1 MPVLANLCKTYL
13 YYTLYVIYIQY
24 VNKGH
29 IMPTLIIQCVYYV
42 KLFIY
47 LFIISIFLKAMITHA
62 QDNNMIT
69 HAQDNTHKKQKTVEL
84 NVHNVY
90 MYALCTCVIILL

>member
-29 IMPTLIIQCVYYV
+29 IMPTLIIQCVILC
-42 KLFIY
+42 KIIY
-47 LFIISIFLKAMITHA
+47 LFVHYINIFKS
-62 QDNNMIT
+62 D
-69 HAQDNTHKKQKTVEL
+69 DNT
-84 NVHNVY
+84 
-90 MYALCTCVIILL
+90 CTR

>member
-29 IMPTLIIQCVYYV
+29 IMPTLIIQCVILC
-42 KLFIY
+42 KNIY
-47 LFIISIFLKAMITHA
+47 LFVHYINIFKSWQLPMTWLALNIQHIITHVRSA
-62 QDNNMIT
+62 
-69 HAQDNTHKKQKTVEL
+69 
-84 NVHNVY
+84 Y
-90 MYALCTCVIILL
+90 M